1 MEVLG
6 SSLLIFFSTPFSP
19 MFLSCFRLRKKILSL
34 GKKWLPS
41 SSEPIFSLLP
51 FCLAVLILFFCTVV
65 LDFFLFSKI
74 ALKKNLHI
82 QWDVLVFSLVGK
94 SLVVKRNSNGS
105 IRCIM
110 IGVHW
115 KVAFYEGDGL
125 SSRGWFSFPQ
135 RRDSMSE
142 RWKMTSDFHCLFGRS
157 KPSAK

>member
-1 MEVLG
+1 
-6 SSLLIFFSTPFSP
+6 
-19 MFLSCFRLRKKILSL
+19 MFLKCFRLRKKILSL

-51 FCLAVLILFFCTVV
+51 FCLAVLILFCTIVV
-65 LDFFLFSKI
+65 DFFFFF
-74 ALKKNLHI
+74 
-82 QWDVLVFSLVGK
+82 VLQNCFEKRVFCRFNEMYRFFPLVGK
-94 SLVVKRNSNGS
+94 SLVGKRNSNGS

-135 RRDSMSE
+135 RRSTT
-142 RWKMTSDFHCLFGRS
+142 RWRDGKWPQIFIVSLGGPQTEWV
-157 KPSAK
+157 A